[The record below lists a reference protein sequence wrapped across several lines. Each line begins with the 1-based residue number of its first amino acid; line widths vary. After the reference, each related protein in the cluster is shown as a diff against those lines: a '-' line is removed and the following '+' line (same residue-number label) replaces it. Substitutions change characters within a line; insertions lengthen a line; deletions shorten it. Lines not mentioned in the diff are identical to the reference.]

1 MTKSIVFPGQGSQ
14 YLGMGKHLYDNFS
27 VSKRVFDEV
36 DDALNIK
43 LTEIIFGEK
52 AEELNLTENTQP
64 AIMAVSIATLEALK
78 KEKGIEI
85 KDFNFCAGHS
95 LGEYSALVASKSI
108 KLSDAARILK
118 KRGQVMQNA
127 VPIGQGAMAAILNIK
142 VKDLEKFIEENK
154 FLSIEISNDNCP
166 GQCVISGKKEEI
178 DNFVILIKNELKKK
192 AISLPVSAPFH
203 CKMMKPAA
211 DELKFFLK
219 QFEISNPII
228 PIVSNVSVLPVHISS
243 EIEKLLISCVYNRVR
258 WREIVEFF
266 NKNNITECTE
276 CGPGKALTNM
286 FKRFEFDIKCVKVD
300 NIEDIKNY
308 A

>member
-178 DNFVILIKNELKKK
+178 DNFIILIKNELKKK